1 MGNNINNK
9 KQLIRVL
16 SIYEKLLDGKI
27 VNKSEAANRLNVSE
41 RTIKRAIDDINLY
54 LDFKFNNG
62 NNAIAEKAKYDSTA
76 KGFVLEK
83 GSNSKLSNSEV
94 LAMCKILLD
103 SRAFTKK
110 EMDKVIGNIVD
121 CCTRETEKKLVKKLI
136 ANEQYHY
143 IEPQHK
149 SDFLEILWQI
159 GQAIKEQRYIEI
171 GYTRLKDKKEVKRVL
186 RPAAIMFSEFYF
198 YLTAFIDDEETR
210 KDFEVLDD
218 IFPTIYRVDRI
229 KSLKAL
235 EQKFK
240 LPYRDRFEE
249 GEFRKRVQFMYGGK
263 LQRIIFKYYGY
274 SIEAVLDRLPT
285 ATILAEEDGAYT
297 ISAEVFGKGIEGWIR
312 GQGENVEV
320 ISN

>member
-1 MGNNINNK
+1 MGDKSKI
-9 KQLIRVL
+9 IRVL
-16 SIYEKLLDGKI
+16 SIYDKLLNGKLL
-27 VNKSEAANRLNVSE
+27 NKSEEANRFNVNE
-41 RTIKRAIDDINLY
+41 RTIQRDIDDIRRY
-54 LDFKFNNG
+54 LDFKSG
-62 NNAIAEKAKYDSTA
+62 NYNSGEADEVNYDYTS

-83 GSNSKLSNSEV
+83 GDNSKLNNSEI
-94 LAMCKILLD
+94 LAVCKILLD

-121 CCTRETEKKLVKKLI
+121 CCSKDDEKKVVEKLI

-149 SDFLEILWQI
+149 SDFLETLWQI
-159 GQAIKEQRYIEI
+159 GQAIKEQKYIEI
-171 GYTRLKDKKEVKRVL
+171 GYTKLKSEKEVKRVL
-186 RPAAIMFSEFYF
+186 RPAAIMFSGFYF

-210 KDFEVLDD
+210 KGFEVSDD
-218 IFPTIYRVDRI
+218 TYPTIYRIDRI
-229 KSLKAL
+229 KRL
-235 EQKFK
+235 EVLDKKFK
-240 LPYRDRFEE
+240 MLYKDRFEE

-263 LQRIIFKYYGY
+263 LQRIKFKYYGY

-285 ATILAEEDGAYT
+285 AKILAEEDGVYT

-320 ISN
+320 IP